1 MEKGPERRNMDRS
14 LLHTVS
20 QEREVFLNEAH
31 LRRLAESALMEDRA
45 WQDVTSDVL
54 VPEDQEGRGVIVA
67 KAPGVVA
74 GLPLAQVVFNAAD
87 PRLRW
92 RALAEDG
99 HTVAAG
105 QRIATIEGCLAS
117 ILRGERVALNYLC
130 HLSGIAT
137 ATAAVVRELRGTRCR
152 LRDTRKTIPGLR
164 SLQKYAVRMGGGL
177 NHRMSLADGILVKDN
192 HLAALRS
199 RGLDIEDAVRLLR
212 RAQPH
217 LRIEIEVTTVEEA
230 RRAAAAGANELL
242 LDNMTPAQMRE
253 VVALV
258 GGMAHRPAL
267 EASGGIT
274 LANARA
280 VAETG
285 VDYISMGAIT
295 HSARALD
302 MSLELELA

>member
-1 MEKGPERRNMDRS
+1 MEKGPERRDIDRS

-74 GLPLAQVVFNAAD
+74 GLPLAQVVFGAAD

-92 RALAEDG
+92 RAMAEDG
-99 HTVAAG
+99 HTVVG
-105 QRIATIEGCLAS
+105 DQRIATIEGCLAS
-117 ILRGERVALNYLC
+117 ILRAERVALNYLC

-137 ATAAVVRELRGTRCR
+137 ATAAVVRELRGTHCR

-164 SLQKYAVRMGGGL
+164 SLQKYAVRIGGGL

-192 HLAALRS
+192 HLAALRA
-199 RGLDIEDAVRLLR
+199 RGLDIEDAVRLVR

-253 VVALV
+253 VVALM
-258 GGMAHRPAL
+258 GDMAHRPAL

-295 HSARALD
+295 HSARAMD